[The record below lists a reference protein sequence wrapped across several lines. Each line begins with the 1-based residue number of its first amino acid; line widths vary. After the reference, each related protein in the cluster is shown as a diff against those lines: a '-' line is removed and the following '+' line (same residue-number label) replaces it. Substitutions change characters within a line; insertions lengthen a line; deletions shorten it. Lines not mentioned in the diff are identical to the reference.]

1 MRLKTL
7 EIHGFKSFPEKTVIT
22 FDKGIT
28 VIVGPNGSGKSNISD
43 AMRWVLGEMST
54 KSMRG
59 TKMEDV
65 IFGGEGDNL
74 GIQHGILSLEKRNVA
89 GELINVG
96 LQGCKI
102 FIADNGFTVSKYI
115 VKRAAKDDHDT
126 VKCVHVR
133 VRCVSRKNTRYRS
146 FGQICLFRYLFR

>member
-65 IFGGEGDNL
+65 IFAGSQKRSPMGFAEVTIIFDNSGEDGSRIESMAEYDEISVTRRYYRTGDSEYFINRKQVRLRDVLELFMNTGLGKGG
-74 GIQHGILSLEKRNVA
+74 
-89 GELINVG
+89 
-96 LQGCKI
+96 
-102 FIADNGFTVSKYI
+102 
-115 VKRAAKDDHDT
+115 
-126 VKCVHVR
+126 
-133 VRCVSRKNTRYRS
+133 
-146 FGQICLFRYLFR
+146 